1 MEFFAKIFNDW
12 KMLIVLA
19 NSTIFYIW
27 PGCEYASAISS
38 LTKRDSSSFNVDDI
52 DSVDDIM

>member
-1 MEFFAKIFNDW
+1 
-12 KMLIVLA
+12 MLIVLA
-19 NSTIFYIW
+19 NSTIFYTW